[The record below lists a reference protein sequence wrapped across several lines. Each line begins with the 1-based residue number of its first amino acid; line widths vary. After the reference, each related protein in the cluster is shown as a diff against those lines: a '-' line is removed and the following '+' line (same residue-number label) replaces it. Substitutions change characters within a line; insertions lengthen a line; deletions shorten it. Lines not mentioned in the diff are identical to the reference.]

1 MLHAS
6 LSPIDSARLHACA
19 SAEGAV
25 LFRPP
30 LDTEPIPDPHM
41 KIWLKM
47 RLGFDD
53 VVQRASPTCLNVSR
67 RFAVTSSGGHGCGS
81 LASGTQAA
89 DDRRVCGVPMM
100 EGNAKGD
107 GAKHAV
113 TCTLGGGVMLR
124 HDGLRDGVH
133 DWMQTIEIAPRKE
146 QNVPEWDTPEERAV
160 LDLVYRNPTG
170 VIEYLDV
177 SVIAAATRTSASAA
191 QLLARREQKKHKRYP
206 GENLIPFVVDIRG
219 KWGREA
225 IAWSKG
231 MLRPLMPEERAE
243 AAHRLRWEVA
253 KAVSMAVGEQVL
265 TSMHGVRSRPR
276 G

>member
-1 MLHAS
+1 
-6 LSPIDSARLHACA
+6 
-19 SAEGAV
+19 
-25 LFRPP
+25 
-30 LDTEPIPDPHM
+30 
-41 KIWLKM
+41 
-47 RLGFDD
+47 
-53 VVQRASPTCLNVSR
+53 
-67 RFAVTSSGGHGCGS
+67 
-81 LASGTQAA
+81 
-89 DDRRVCGVPMM
+89 
-100 EGNAKGD
+100 
-107 GAKHAV
+107 
-113 TCTLGGGVMLR
+113 MLR

-160 LDLVYRNPTG
+160 LDLVYRNPTR

-191 QLLARREQKKHKRYP
+191 QLLARREQIKHKRYP

-253 KAVSMAVGEQVL
+253 KAVSMAVGEQGL